1 MKIVLGNQYYDYRR
15 IYVKFT
21 HRILVMKQKPRHQ
34 TKNIFEHQIKH
45 MGTFTS
51 GVYAFIIGSVLLT
64 VDYYVD
70 FGLKFKINEV
80 EIYNRLIPVS
90 TTLIS
95 ILIGIS
101 LTTFSVIF
109 VVMQLASS
117 QFSPR
122 ILRHFLSNNIKMQK
136 FIGLFVGTIALCILP
151 QLASVF
157 YQTSFLLT
165 LLTGSLFAFY
175 CLIWSYPNMITYL
188 SKNMNISSITN
199 QIKSEMIQEINV
211 LYQENWSVGKNLLYK
226 RSKINPDKFQIKIVS
241 PFETGYLDSVNYR
254 KLEKVTEYILNSD
267 VGLFFENAYQ
277 KPIVGEFIMKDTTV
291 LLVLVFSAEI
301 NQDQVN
307 SLKKEVGTIVSNTFK
322 VKMFRSHTQDV
333 NFGVRK
339 LVDIA
344 IKAISPA
351 VNDPTTCLNCIDQ
364 IGEIA
369 KELAIREFPTTD
381 SRTLGSKKIQVNE
394 FNFEEFIDFC
404 YDQIFQWGKEDPTV
418 VKRIIRSIRVILPL
432 VENPFNL
439 KILIQQV
446 EEMDLLDIYN
456 LSQYQKGKLKI
467 SKEKLITIENELS
480 RFRQKAKLHIKTL
493 ELKGVL
499 GHYEMNHYSDNLEI
513 TNAEIE
519 AIKYLKAYKILDE
532 SIYENGN
539 ELI

>member
-1 MKIVLGNQYYDYRR
+1 MI
-15 IYVKFT
+15 
-21 HRILVMKQKPRHQ
+21 QKLRQ
-34 TKNIFEHQIKH
+34 RVKNILEHQIKH

-51 GVYAFIIGSVLLT
+51 GIYAFIIGSVLLT
-64 VDYYVD
+64 IDCYVD
-70 FGLKFKINEV
+70 FGMRFNINEM

-90 TTLIS
+90 VILIS

-101 LTTFSVIF
+101 LTTFSVVF

-122 ILRHFLSNNIKMQK
+122 ILRHFLSNNLRMQQ
-136 FIGLFVGTIALCILP
+136 FIGLFVGTISLCVLP

-165 LLTGSLFAFY
+165 LLTGSLLAFY
-175 CLIWSYPNMITYL
+175 CLVWSYPNMISYL
-188 SKNMNISSITN
+188 SINMNVSSITN
-199 QIKSEMIQEINV
+199 GIKAEMVEEISD
-211 LYQENWSVGKNLLYK
+211 LYQENWSIGKNLLYK

-241 PFETGYLDSVNYR
+241 SFETGYLDSVNYK
-254 KLEKVTEYILNSD
+254 KLEKITEYINSSD
-267 VGLFFENAYQ
+267 AGVFFENAYQ
-277 KPIVGEFIMKDTTV
+277 KPIIGEFIMKDTTT
-291 LLVLVFSAEI
+291 LLVLVFSEELQI
-301 NQDQVN
+301 DQIIR
-307 SLKKEVGTIVSNTFK
+307 LKKEVGTIVNTTFR
-322 VKMFRSHTQDV
+322 VRLFRSHTQDV

-369 KELAIREFPTTD
+369 KELAIREFPSTD

-418 VKRIIRSIRVILPL
+418 VKRIIRSIRIILPL

-446 EEMDLLDIYN
+446 EEMDLLEIYN
-456 LSQYQKGKLKI
+456 LSQYKKGKLKI
-467 SKEKLITIENELS
+467 SKEKLIIIERELS
-480 RFRQKAKLHIKTL
+480 RFRQKAKLQIKAL
-493 ELKGVL
+493 ELKGIL
-499 GHYEMNHYSDNLEI
+499 GHYETNHYSDNSVI
-513 TNAEIE
+513 TAAEIE
-519 AIKYLKAYKILDE
+519 AIEYLKAYITVDE
-532 SIYENGN
+532 FIY
-539 ELI
+539 

>member
-1 MKIVLGNQYYDYRR
+1 MTQ
-15 IYVKFT
+15 KF
-21 HRILVMKQKPRHQ
+21 RHQ

-45 MGTFTS
+45 IGTFTS
-51 GVYAFIIGSVLLT
+51 GVYALIIGCVLLM

-70 FGLKFKINEV
+70 FELKFKINEV
-80 EIYNRLIPVS
+80 AIYNRLISVS
-90 TTLIS
+90 NVLIS

-122 ILRHFLSNNIKMQK
+122 ILMHFLANDIKTQR
-136 FIGLFVGTIALCILP
+136 FIGLFVGTISLSLLP
-151 QLASVF
+151 QLASIFF
-157 YQTSFLLT
+157 YQTPFLLT
-165 LLTGSLFAFY
+165 LSIGSLFAFY
-175 CLIWSYPNMITYL
+175 CLTWSYPNMITYL
-188 SKNMNISSITN
+188 SVNMNVSSITN
-199 QIKSEMIQEINV
+199 RIKSEMIKEINV
-211 LYQENWSVGKNLLYK
+211 LYQENWSIGKNLLYK

-241 PFETGYLDSVNYR
+241 PFETGYLDSVNYK
-254 KLEKVTEYILNSD
+254 KLERLTEYIINSD

-277 KPIVGEFIMKDTTV
+277 KPIIGEFIMKDTTM
-291 LLVLVFSAEI
+291 LLVLVFSEEI
-301 NQDQVN
+301 TQNQVN
-307 SLKKEVGTIVSNTFK
+307 SLKKEFEEIVRNTFK
-322 VKMFRSHTQDV
+322 VQLFRSHTQDV
-333 NFGVRK
+333 SFGVRK

-369 KELAIREFPTTD
+369 KELAIREYPSTD

-404 YDQIFQWGKEDPTV
+404 FDQIFQWGKEDPTV
-418 VKRIIRSIRVILPL
+418 VKRIIRSIRIILPL

-446 EEMDLLDIYN
+446 EEMDLLEIYN
-456 LSQYQKGKLKI
+456 LSNYKNGKLKI
-467 SKEKLITIENELS
+467 SKEKLITVEKELS
-480 RFRQKAKLHIKTL
+480 WFRQKAKLQIKAL

-499 GHYEMNHYSDNLEI
+499 DHYENNHYSDNSEI
-513 TNAEIE
+513 TNAEME
-519 AIKYLKAYKILDE
+519 AIKYLKAYTIFDE
-532 SIYENGN
+532 FAYENGN
-539 ELI
+539 ELT

>member
-1 MKIVLGNQYYDYRR
+1 MKQ
-15 IYVKFT
+15 KFT
-21 HRILVMKQKPRHQ
+21 HPNR
-34 TKNIFEHQIKH
+34 NIFEHQIEH

-51 GVYAFIIGSVLLT
+51 GIYAFIIGSVLLT

-70 FGLKFKINEV
+70 FGSKFKISEV

-90 TTLIS
+90 TILIS

-136 FIGLFVGTIALCILP
+136 FIGLFVGTISLCVLP

-175 CLIWSYPNMITYL
+175 CLIWSYPNMISYL
-188 SKNMNISSITN
+188 SINMNVSSITN
-199 QIKSEMIQEINV
+199 QIKSEMIEEINV
-211 LYQENWSVGKNLLYK
+211 LYQENWCVGKNLLYK

-254 KLEKVTEYILNSD
+254 KLERVTEYILNSN

-291 LLVLVFSAEI
+291 LLVLVFSVEI
-301 NQDQVN
+301 NSDQVE
-307 SLKKEVGTIVSNTFK
+307 SLKKEFEQIVKNTFK
-322 VKMFRSHTQDV
+322 VKLFRSHTQDV

-404 YDQIFQWGKEDPTV
+404 YDQIFQWGKGDPTV
-418 VKRIIRSIRVILPL
+418 VKRIIRSIRIILPL

-446 EEMDLLDIYN
+446 EEMDLLEIYN
-456 LSQYQKGKLKI
+456 LSQYKKGKLKL
-467 SKEKLITIENELS
+467 SKEKLITIEKELY
-480 RFRQKAKLHIKTL
+480 RFRQKAKLQIKTL
-493 ELKGVL
+493 QLKGVL
-499 GHYEMNHYSDNLEI
+499 EHYKTNHYSDNLEI
-513 TNAEIE
+513 SNAESE
-519 AIKYLKAYKILDE
+519 AITYLEAYGILE
-532 SIYENGN
+532 
-539 ELI
+539 

>member
-1 MKIVLGNQYYDYRR
+1 MIQ
-15 IYVKFT
+15 KF
-21 HRILVMKQKPRHQ
+21 RQRV
-34 TKNIFEHQIKH
+34 KNILEHQIKH

-51 GVYAFIIGSVLLT
+51 GIYAFIIGSVLLT
-64 VDYYVD
+64 IDYYVD
-70 FGLKFKINEV
+70 FGMKFKINEM

-90 TTLIS
+90 TILIS

-122 ILRHFLSNNIKMQK
+122 ILRHFLSNNLRMQR
-136 FIGLFVGTIALCILP
+136 FIGLFVGTISLCILP

-157 YQTSFLLT
+157 YQNSFLLT
-165 LLTGSLFAFY
+165 LLTGSLLAFY
-175 CLIWSYPNMITYL
+175 CLVWSYPNMISYL
-188 SKNMNISSITN
+188 SINMNVSSITN
-199 QIKSEMIQEINV
+199 GIKSEMVEEIND

-241 PFETGYLDSVNYR
+241 PFETGYLDSVNYK
-254 KLEKVTEYILNSD
+254 KLEKITEYISSSD
-267 VGLFFENAYQ
+267 VDVFFENAYQ
-277 KPIVGEFIMKDTTV
+277 KPIVGEFIMKDTTT
-291 LLVLVFSAEI
+291 LMVLVFSEELQM
-301 NQDQVN
+301 NQIIR
-307 SLKKEVGTIVSNTFK
+307 LKKEVGAIVSNTFR
-322 VKMFRSHTQDV
+322 VKLFRSHTQDV

-369 KELAIREFPTTD
+369 KELAIREFPSTD

-418 VKRIIRSIRVILPL
+418 VKRIIRSISIILPF

-446 EEMDLLDIYN
+446 EEMDLLEIYN
-456 LSQYQKGKLKI
+456 LSQYKKGKLKI
-467 SKEKLITIENELS
+467 SKEKLVTIEKELS
-480 RFRQKAKLHIKTL
+480 RFRQKAKLQIKAL

-499 GHYEMNHYSDNLEI
+499 NHYQRNHYSDNSEI
-513 TNAEIE
+513 TAAEIE
-519 AIKYLKAYKILDE
+519 AIKYLKAYKILDK
-532 SIYENGN
+532 SIY
-539 ELI
+539 

>member
-1 MKIVLGNQYYDYRR
+1 MTKIIAVFMLNLHIE
-15 IYVKFT
+15 IY
-21 HRILVMKQKPRHQ
+21 IMKQKLRHQ
-34 TKNIFEHQIKH
+34 TKNVFEHQIKH
-45 MGTFTS
+45 IGTFTS
-51 GVYAFIIGSVLLT
+51 GIYAFIFGSLLLT
-64 VDYYVD
+64 IDYYVD
-70 FGLKFKINEV
+70 FGLKFKINEI

-95 ILIGIS
+95 VLIGIS

-122 ILRHFLSNNIKMQK
+122 ILRHFLSNDIKMQR
-136 FIGLFVGTIALCILP
+136 FIGLFVGTISLCILP

-157 YQTSFLLT
+157 CQTPFLLT
-165 LLTGSLFAFY
+165 LTTASLFAFY

-188 SKNMNISSITN
+188 SINMNVSTITHR
-199 QIKSEMIQEINV
+199 IKAEMIEEINV
-211 LYQENWSVGKNLLYK
+211 LYQENWTVGKNLLYK
-226 RSKINPDKFQIKIVS
+226 RSKINPDRFQVKIVS
-241 PFETGYLDSVNYR
+241 PFESGYLDSVNYK
-254 KLEKVTEYILNSD
+254 KLEKITEYILNSD
-267 VGLFFENAYQ
+267 VGLFFENTYQ

-301 NQDQVN
+301 NEEQII
-307 SLKKEVGTIVSNTFK
+307 SLKKEVGEIVKNSFK
-322 VKMFRSHTQDV
+322 VKLFRSHTQDV

-339 LVDIA
+339 LVDIG

-369 KELAIREFPTTD
+369 KELAIREFPSTD
-381 SRTLGSKKIQVNE
+381 SRTLGSNKIQVNE

-404 YDQIFQWGKEDPTV
+404 FDQIFQWGKEDPTV
-418 VKRIIRSIRVILPL
+418 VKRIIRAIRIILPL

-439 KILIQQV
+439 KILVQQV
-446 EEMDLLDIYN
+446 EEMDLLEIYN
-456 LSQYQKGKLKI
+456 LSQYKKGRLRI
-467 SKEKLITIENELS
+467 SKEKLVTVERELYH
-480 RFRQKAKLHIKTL
+480 FRQKAKQQIKIL

-499 GHYEMNHYSDNLEI
+499 DHYETNHYSDNLEI

-519 AIKYLKAYKILDE
+519 AIKYLKAYTIFDE
-532 SIYENGN
+532 FIYENGN
-539 ELI
+539 ELT

>member
-1 MKIVLGNQYYDYRR
+1 MLQKRR
-15 IYVKFT
+15 
-21 HRILVMKQKPRHQ
+21 QQ
-34 TKNIFEHQIKH
+34 AKNILNHQIKDI
-45 MGTFTS
+45 GTFMS
-51 GVYAFIIGSVLLT
+51 GIYALIIGSVLLT
-64 VDYYVD
+64 VDYNIY
-70 FGLKFKINEV
+70 FGLNLYINEV
-80 EIYNRLIPVS
+80 EIYSRLISVS
-90 TTLIS
+90 NVLIS

-122 ILRHFLSNNIKMQK
+122 ILRHFLSNDIKMQK
-136 FIGLFVGTIALCILP
+136 FIGLFVGTISLCVLP

-157 YQTSFLLT
+157 FYKTPFLLT
-165 LLTGSLFAFY
+165 LSVGSLLAFY
-175 CLIWSYPNMITYL
+175 CLTWSYPTMITYL
-188 SKNMNISSITN
+188 SVNMNVSSITN
-199 QIKSEMIQEINV
+199 RIKTEMIGEINV
-211 LYQENWSVGKNLLYK
+211 LYQENWSIGKKLLYK

-241 PFETGYLDSVNYR
+241 PFETGYLDSVNYK
-254 KLEKVTEYILNSD
+254 KLERLSAYILNSD
-267 VGLFFENAYQ
+267 VGLQFENAYQ
-277 KPIVGEFIMKDTTV
+277 KPIVGEFIMKDTTT
-291 LLVLVFSAEI
+291 LLVLVFSEEI
-301 NQDQVN
+301 KPSQVI
-307 SLKKEVGTIVSNTFK
+307 SLKKEVGVIVRDAFR
-322 VKMFRSHTQDV
+322 VELFRSHTQDV

-369 KELAIREFPTTD
+369 KELAIREFPSTD

-418 VKRIIRSIRVILPL
+418 VKRIIRSIRIILPL

-446 EEMDLLDIYN
+446 EEMDLLEIYN
-456 LSQYQKGKLKI
+456 LSNYKNGKLKI
-467 SKEKLITIENELS
+467 SKEKLVTVEIELS
-480 RFRQKAKLHIKTL
+480 KFRQKAKLQIKVL

-499 GHYEMNHYSDNLEI
+499 DHYEANHYSDNLEI
-513 TNAEIE
+513 INAEIE
-519 AIKYLKAYKILDE
+519 AIKYLKAYKIFDE
-532 SIYENGN
+532 SVYENGN
-539 ELI
+539 ELT

>member
-1 MKIVLGNQYYDYRR
+1 MLNLHIE
-15 IYVKFT
+15 IE
-21 HRILVMKQKPRHQ
+21 IMKQKFRHQ
-34 TKNIFEHQIKH
+34 TKNVFNHQIKDL
-45 MGTFTS
+45 GTFMS
-51 GVYAFIIGSVLLT
+51 GIYALIIGSILLA
-64 VDYYVD
+64 VDYYIY
-70 FGLKFKINEV
+70 FGLNLKINEV
-80 EIYNRLIPVS
+80 EIYSRLISV
-90 TTLIS
+90 TNVLIS

-122 ILRHFLSNNIKMQK
+122 ILRHFLSNDVKMQK
-136 FIGLFVGTIALCILP
+136 FIGLFVGTISLCVLP

-157 YQTSFLLT
+157 FYQTPFLLT
-165 LLTGSLFAFY
+165 LSVGSLLAFY
-175 CLIWSYPNMITYL
+175 CLTWSYPNMITYL
-188 SKNMNISSITN
+188 SINMNVSSITN
-199 QIKSEMIQEINV
+199 RIKTEMIQEINV
-211 LYQENWSVGKNLLYK
+211 LYQENWIFGKNLLYK

-241 PFETGYLDSVNYR
+241 PFETGYLDSVNYK

-277 KPIVGEFIMKDTTV
+277 KPIVGEFIMKDTTT
-291 LLVLVFSAEI
+291 LMVLVFSEEI
-301 NQDQVN
+301 KANQIIV
-307 SLKKEVGTIVSNTFK
+307 LKKEVGAIVRNTFK
-322 VKMFRSHTQDV
+322 VELFRSHTQDV

-369 KELAIREFPTTD
+369 KELAIREFPSTD

-418 VKRIIRSIRVILPL
+418 VKRIIRSIRIILPL

-446 EEMDLLDIYN
+446 EEMDLLEIYN
-456 LSQYQKGKLKI
+456 LSNYKNGKLKI
-467 SKEKLITIENELS
+467 SKEKLITLEMELS
-480 RFRQKAKLHIKTL
+480 KFRQKAKLQIKIL

-499 GHYEMNHYSDNLEI
+499 DHYETNHYSDNLEI
-513 TNAEIE
+513 TNAENE

-539 ELI
+539 EIT

>member
-1 MKIVLGNQYYDYRR
+1 MKH
-15 IYVKFT
+15 KFS
-21 HRILVMKQKPRHQ
+21 HQ
-34 TKNIFEHQIKH
+34 TRNIFEQRIEH

-51 GVYAFIIGSVLLT
+51 GIYAFIIGFVLLT

-70 FGLKFKINEV
+70 FGLKFNINEI

-90 TTLIS
+90 TILIS

-101 LTTFSVIF
+101 LTTFSVVF

-136 FIGLFVGTIALCILP
+136 FIGLFVGTISLCVLP

-175 CLIWSYPNMITYL
+175 CLIWSYPNMISYL
-188 SKNMNISSITN
+188 SINMNVSSITN
-199 QIKSEMIQEINV
+199 QIKSEMIEEIHV

-226 RSKINPDKFQIKIVS
+226 RSKIDPDKFQIKIVS

-254 KLEKVTEYILNSD
+254 ALKRVTEYILDSNA
-267 VGLFFENAYQ
+267 GLYFENAYQ
-277 KPIVGEFIMKDTTV
+277 KPIVGEFIMKDTTI
-291 LLVLVFSAEI
+291 LLVLVFNAEI
-301 NQDQVN
+301 SQDQIN
-307 SLKKEVGTIVSNTFK
+307 SLKKECEEIVKNTFK
-322 VKMFRSHTQDV
+322 VKLFRSHTQDV

-369 KELAIREFPTTD
+369 KELAIKEFPSTD

-404 YDQIFQWGKEDPTV
+404 YDQIFQWGKGDPIV
-418 VKRIIRSIRVILPL
+418 VKRLIRSIRVILPL

-446 EEMDLLDIYN
+446 EEMDLLEIYN
-456 LSQYQKGKLKI
+456 LSQYKKGKLKI

-480 RFRQKAKLHIKTL
+480 RFREKAKMQIKRL

-499 GHYEMNHYSDNLEI
+499 DHYKTNHYSDNLEI
-513 TNAEIE
+513 TNAESE
-519 AIKYLKAYKILDE
+519 AIKYLEAYKIFDE
-532 SIYENGN
+532 FTYENGN
-539 ELI
+539 ELA

>member
-1 MKIVLGNQYYDYRR
+1 
-15 IYVKFT
+15 
-21 HRILVMKQKPRHQ
+21 MKQKFRHQ
-34 TKNIFEHQIKH
+34 TKNIFEHQIKYI
-45 MGTFTS
+45 GTFMS
-51 GVYAFIIGSVLLT
+51 GVYALIIGSVLLM

-80 EIYNRLIPVS
+80 AIYNRLISVS
-90 TTLIS
+90 NVLIS

-122 ILRHFLSNNIKMQK
+122 ILRHFLGNDIKTQK
-136 FIGLFVGTIALCILP
+136 FIGLFVGTISLCLLP
-151 QLASVF
+151 QLATVFF
-157 YQTSFLLT
+157 YQTPFLLT
-165 LLTGSLFAFY
+165 LSIGSFLAFY
-175 CLIWSYPNMITYL
+175 CLTWSYPNMITYL
-188 SKNMNISSITN
+188 SVNMNVSSITN
-199 QIKSEMIQEINV
+199 RIKSEMIEEINV
-211 LYQENWSVGKNLLYK
+211 LYQENWSIGKNLLYK
-226 RSKINPDKFQIKIVS
+226 RSKIDPNKFQIKIVS
-241 PFETGYLDSVNYR
+241 PFETGYLDSVNY
-254 KLEKVTEYILNSD
+254 KNLERLTEYIINSD

-291 LLVLVFSAEI
+291 LLVLVFSEEI
-301 NQDQVN
+301 THDQVN
-307 SLKKEVGTIVSNTFK
+307 SLKKKFEEIVKNTFK
-322 VKMFRSHTQDV
+322 VKLFRSHTQDV

-369 KELAIREFPTTD
+369 KELAIREFPSTD

-404 YDQIFQWGKEDPTV
+404 FDQIFQWGKEDPTV
-418 VKRIIRSIRVILPL
+418 VKRIIRSIRIILPL

-446 EEMDLLDIYN
+446 EEMDLLEIYN
-456 LSQYQKGKLKI
+456 LTHYKNGKLKI
-467 SKEKLITIENELS
+467 SKEKLITVEKELS
-480 RFRQKAKLHIKTL
+480 WFRQKAKLQIKTL

-499 GHYEMNHYSDNLEI
+499 NHYETNHYSDNSEI
-513 TNAEIE
+513 TNTEIE
-519 AIKYLKAYKILDE
+519 AIKYLKAYTIFDE
-532 SIYENGN
+532 FTYENGN
-539 ELI
+539 ELT

>member
-1 MKIVLGNQYYDYRR
+1 MIQKLRQR
-15 IYVKFT
+15 VKSMLE
-21 HRILVMKQKPRHQ
+21 HR
-34 TKNIFEHQIKH
+34 IKH

-51 GVYAFIIGSVLLT
+51 GIYAFIIGSVLLT
-64 VDYYVD
+64 IDYYVD
-70 FGLKFKINEV
+70 FGMKFKINEI

-90 TTLIS
+90 TILIS

-122 ILRHFLSNNIKMQK
+122 ILRHFLSNNIKMQQ
-136 FIGLFVGTIALCILP
+136 FIGLFVGTISLCVLP

-165 LLTGSLFAFY
+165 LTTGSLLAFY
-175 CLIWSYPNMITYL
+175 CLVWSYPNMISYL
-188 SKNMNISSITN
+188 SINMNVSSITN
-199 QIKSEMIQEINV
+199 GIKSEMVEEIND

-226 RSKINPDKFQIKIVS
+226 RSKINPDKFQVKIVS
-241 PFETGYLDSVNYR
+241 PFETGYLDSVNYK
-254 KLEKVTEYILNSD
+254 KLVKITEYINSSD
-267 VGLFFENAYQ
+267 VGVFFENAYQ
-277 KPIVGEFIMKDTTV
+277 KPIVGEFIMKDTTT
-291 LLVLVFSAEI
+291 LMVLVFSEELQM
-301 NQDQVN
+301 NQILR
-307 SLKKEVGTIVSNTFK
+307 LKKEIGAIVSTTFK
-322 VKMFRSHTQDV
+322 VKLFRSHTQDV

-369 KELAIREFPTTD
+369 KELAIREFPSTD

-418 VKRIIRSIRVILPL
+418 VKRIIRSIRIILPL

-446 EEMDLLDIYN
+446 EEMDLLEIYN
-456 LSQYQKGKLKI
+456 LSQYKKGKLKI
-467 SKEKLITIENELS
+467 SKEKLVIVEKELS
-480 RFRQKAKLHIKTL
+480 RFRQKAQLQINAL

-499 GHYEMNHYSDNLEI
+499 NHYEINHYSDNLEI
-513 TNAEIE
+513 TTAEIE
-519 AIKYLKAYKILDE
+519 AIEYLKAYKTVADT
-532 SIYENGN
+532 IYYNGN
-539 ELI
+539 EIT

>member
-1 MKIVLGNQYYDYRR
+1 MEH
-15 IYVKFT
+15 KFS
-21 HRILVMKQKPRHQ
+21 HQ

-51 GVYAFIIGSVLLT
+51 GIYAFIIGSVLLT
-64 VDYYVD
+64 IDFYVD
-70 FGLKFKINEV
+70 FGLRFKINEM

-90 TTLIS
+90 TILIS

-101 LTTFSVIF
+101 LTTFSVVF

-122 ILRHFLSNNIKMQK
+122 ILRHFLSNNIEMQR
-136 FIGLFVGTIALCILP
+136 FIGLFVGTISLCILP

-165 LLTGSLFAFY
+165 LLTGSVLAFY
-175 CLIWSYPNMITYL
+175 CLVWSYPNMISYL
-188 SKNMNISSITN
+188 SINMNVSSITN
-199 QIKSEMIQEINV
+199 GIKSEMIQEINV
-211 LYQENWSVGKNLLYK
+211 LYQEKWSVGKNLLYK
-226 RSKINPDKFQIKIVS
+226 RSKINPDKFQINIIS
-241 PFETGYLDSVNYR
+241 PFETGYLDSVNYK
-254 KLEKVTEYILNSD
+254 KLEKIAEYISSSD
-267 VGLFFENAYQ
+267 VGVFFENAYQ
-277 KPIVGEFIMKDTTV
+277 KPIVGEFIMKDTTI

-301 NQDQVN
+301 SQSQVN
-307 SLKKEVGTIVSNTFK
+307 SLKKDVEAIVSNTFK
-322 VKMFRSHTQDV
+322 VKLFRSHTQDV

-339 LVDIA
+339 LVDIG

-394 FNFEEFIDFC
+394 FNFEEFVDFC

-446 EEMDLLDIYN
+446 EEMDLPDIYN
-456 LSQYQKGKLKI
+456 LSQYQKGRLKI

-493 ELKGVL
+493 EIKGVL
-499 GHYEMNHYSDNLEI
+499 AHYEMNHYSDNLEI

-539 ELI
+539 ELV

>member
-1 MKIVLGNQYYDYRR
+1 MEITTKIIAVFMLNLHIE
-15 IYVKFT
+15 IY
-21 HRILVMKQKPRHQ
+21 IMKQKVRHQ
-34 TKNIFEHQIKH
+34 AKNVFEHQIKH
-45 MGTFTS
+45 IGTFTS
-51 GVYAFIIGSVLLT
+51 GIYAFIFGSLLLT
-64 VDYYVD
+64 IDYYVD
-70 FGLKFKINEV
+70 FGLKFKINEI

-95 ILIGIS
+95 VLIGIS

-122 ILRHFLSNNIKMQK
+122 ILRHFLSNDIKMQR
-136 FIGLFVGTIALCILP
+136 FIGLFVGTISLCILP

-157 YQTSFLLT
+157 CQTPFLLT
-165 LLTGSLFAFY
+165 LTTASLFAFY

-188 SKNMNISSITN
+188 SINMNVSTITHR
-199 QIKSEMIQEINV
+199 IKAEMIEEINV
-211 LYQENWSVGKNLLYK
+211 LYQENWTFGKNLLYK
-226 RSKINPDKFQIKIVS
+226 RSKIDSDKFQVKIAS
-241 PFETGYLDSVNYR
+241 PFESGYLDSVNYK
-254 KLEKVTEYILNSD
+254 KLEKITEYILNSD
-267 VGLFFENAYQ
+267 VGLFFENTYQ

-301 NQDQVN
+301 NEEQII
-307 SLKKEVGTIVSNTFK
+307 SLKKEVEEIVKNSFK
-322 VKMFRSHTQDV
+322 VKLFRSHTQDV

-339 LVDIA
+339 LVDIG

-369 KELAIREFPTTD
+369 KELAIREFPSTD
-381 SRTLGSKKIQVNE
+381 SRTLGSNKIQVNE

-404 YDQIFQWGKEDPTV
+404 FDQIFQWGKEDPTV
-418 VKRIIRSIRVILPL
+418 VKRIIRAIRIILPL

-446 EEMDLLDIYN
+446 EEMDLLEIYN
-456 LSQYQKGKLKI
+456 LSQYKKGRLRI
-467 SKEKLITIENELS
+467 SKEKLVTVERELYH
-480 RFRQKAKLHIKTL
+480 FRQKAKMQIKIL

-499 GHYEMNHYSDNLEI
+499 DHYETNHYSDNLEI

-519 AIKYLKAYKILDE
+519 AIKYLKAYTIFDE
-532 SIYENGN
+532 FIYENGN
-539 ELI
+539 ELT

>member
-1 MKIVLGNQYYDYRR
+1 
-15 IYVKFT
+15 
-21 HRILVMKQKPRHQ
+21 MKQKLRHRI
-34 TKNIFEHQIKH
+34 KNILEHQIKH

-51 GVYAFIIGSVLLT
+51 GIYVFIIGSVLLT
-64 VDYYVD
+64 IDYYVD
-70 FGLKFKINEV
+70 FGMKFKINEM

-90 TTLIS
+90 TILIS

-122 ILRHFLSNNIKMQK
+122 ILRHFLSNNIKMQR
-136 FIGLFVGTIALCILP
+136 FIGLFVGTISLCILP

-165 LLTGSLFAFY
+165 LTIGSLLAFY
-175 CLIWSYPNMITYL
+175 CLVWSYPNMISYL
-188 SKNMNISSITN
+188 SINMNVSSITN
-199 QIKSEMIQEINV
+199 GIKSEMVEEINV

-226 RSKINPDKFQIKIVS
+226 RSKINQNKFQIKIVS
-241 PFETGYLDSVNYR
+241 PFETGYLDSVNYK
-254 KLEKVTEYILNSD
+254 KLEKITEYVNHSD

-277 KPIVGEFIMKDTTV
+277 KPIVGEFIMKNTTT
-291 LLVLVFSAEI
+291 LMVLVFSEELQM
-301 NQDQVN
+301 NQIIR
-307 SLKKEVGTIVSNTFK
+307 LKKDVGAIVSNTFR
-322 VKMFRSHTQDV
+322 VKLFRSHTQDV

-369 KELAIREFPTTD
+369 KELAIREFPSTD

-418 VKRIIRSIRVILPL
+418 VKRIIRSIRIILPL
-432 VENPFNL
+432 VDNPFNL

-446 EEMDLLDIYN
+446 EEMDLLEIYN
-456 LSQYQKGKLKI
+456 LLQYKKGKLKI
-467 SKEKLITIENELS
+467 SKEKLVIVEKELS
-480 RFRQKAKLHIKTL
+480 KFRQKAKLQIAKL

-499 GHYEMNHYSDNLEI
+499 DHYEINHYSDNLEI
-513 TNAEIE
+513 TTAEIE
-519 AIKYLKAYKILDE
+519 AIEYLKAYKTVE
-532 SIYENGN
+532 ETIYKNGN
-539 ELI
+539 ELT